1 MVSEDRCSVKEFI
14 ADPLAELFTGP
25 VLTEGGAHK
34 DLGQRG
40 GRGQRATEGQ

>member
-14 ADPLAELFTGP
+14 APASDPLAELFTGP

-34 DLGQRG
+34 DYRPE
-40 GRGQRATEGQ
+40 RRERPTV